1 MSTAL
6 SIDLSDWGVADKFAV
21 LGALAQS
28 VDEFV
33 GIVSETRVVISDP
46 DWPDKRAA
54 SHKIVDYTFDAVQ
67 NFVAEPTMVQ
77 GIVAEMPEN
86 ATVAEAE
93 GVLARFLPDLPKLK
107 DALTWVF
114 SHLDEFLEY
123 VLPWLLLILDKT
135 PKLAPL
141 RGLLR
146 LPRLRAA

>member
-6 SIDLSDWGVADKFAV
+6 AIDLSSWD
-21 LGALAQS
+21 LGSKLSLVTALAQS

-33 GIVSETRVVISDP
+33 GMVTETQIIISDP
-46 DWPDKRAA
+46 DWPDKRSA
-54 SHKIVDYTFDAVQ
+54 SHRFVDHLYDAIQ
-67 NFVAEPTMVQ
+67 NFIAEPTLVQ
-77 GIVAEMPEN
+77 TVLEAMPAN
-86 ATVAEAE
+86 ATRAEAE
-93 GVLARFLPDLPKLK
+93 GVLARILPGGGKLK
-107 DALTWVF
+107 DALAWVF
-114 SHLDEFLEY
+114 DHLDEFMEY